1 VIYHYAAFYRYERE
15 SIHGWGKQLRGV
27 AGQASRD
34 VKEHHDHALEIVR
47 DWNWGEL

>member
-15 SIHGWGKQLRGV
+15 NIHGRGKQLRGL
-27 AGQASRD
+27 AGQTFRD

-47 DWNWGEL
+47 DWTWGEL